1 MEIVF
6 DEIRGKDELLARISG
21 DCDLYNTPE
30 FLGQMTDK
38 INAGY
43 KSICIDFSGV
53 HYLDSSG
60 VGAMIRIMQASKTKK
75 MNIRFRGITGTP
87 RKVLRMSNI
96 LNIIREDT
104 E

>member
-1 MEIVF
+1 MEIRF
-6 DEIRGKDELLARISG
+6 NEIKEREELLAMISG
-21 DCDLYNTPE
+21 DCDLYNASD
-30 FLGQMTDK
+30 FLGQVTDK

-60 VGAMIRIMQASKTKK
+60 VGSMIRIMQISKSKK
-75 MNIRFRGITGTP
+75 MDIRFRGIAGTP
-87 RKVLRMSNI
+87 RKVLKMSNI
-96 LNIIREDT
+96 LSIIKEDA